1 MRRPP
6 TSTRTDTLFPYT
18 PLFRSKDERLLD
30 AHERAHRLARDRVG
44 AVAFALALVPGFE
57 RREHDGVRLAL
68 AKEAEAVDRYDIGD
82 LRLFGEEG
90 LDLLGRLVGALRRC
104 AGGSLND
111 RDEIAL
117 IFLRQ
122 ERSRQA
128 GEQQGRHRDHS
139 HEHAEPAQRRREH
152 LAHTALIAVGGAPEP
167 VVETA
172 EEDRKSTRLNSSH

>member
-82 LRLFGEEG
+82 LRSEEHTSK
-90 LDLLGRLVGALRRC
+90 LQ
-104 AGGSLND
+104 SLM
-111 RDEIAL
+111 RISYAAFCL
-117 IFLRQ
+117 KT
-122 ERSRQA
+122 
-128 GEQQGRHRDHS
+128 QQPQQ
-139 HEHAEPAQRRREH
+139 HETKH
-152 LAHTALIAVGGAPEP
+152 
-167 VVETA
+167 
-172 EEDRKSTRLNSSH
+172 